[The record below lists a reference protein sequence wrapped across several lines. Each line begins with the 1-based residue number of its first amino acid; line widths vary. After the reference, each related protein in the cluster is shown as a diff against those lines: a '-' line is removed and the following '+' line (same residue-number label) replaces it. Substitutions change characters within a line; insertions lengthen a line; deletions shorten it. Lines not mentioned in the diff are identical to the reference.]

1 MPVSVPWLSSCRSS
15 ECAIDDLSAGEPE
28 HVELDEVDTGR
39 DGCPKPCERVLGCER
54 GGPFVADHER
64 APVAS
69 LERDHGTG
77 RVGR

>member
-1 MPVSVPWLSSCRSS
+1 MR
-15 ECAIDDLSAGEPE
+15 DHDLSAGERE

-39 DGCPKPCERVLGCER
+39 HGCPKPCQRVLGRER

-64 APVAS
+64 AAVAS
-69 LERDHGTG
+69 LERDHGAG